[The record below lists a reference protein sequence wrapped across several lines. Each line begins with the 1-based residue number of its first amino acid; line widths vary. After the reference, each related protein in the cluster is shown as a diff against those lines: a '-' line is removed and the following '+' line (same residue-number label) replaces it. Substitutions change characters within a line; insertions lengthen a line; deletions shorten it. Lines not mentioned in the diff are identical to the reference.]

1 MLIITDSHSSII
13 RDAVQIY
20 LDKKMPYPSEY
31 LSNYKYELFQDHKVN
46 GHNLDILGVMSHTAY
61 NFANHLPPLL
71 ETKNYDEYRKVLFL
85 GFNDLLQI
93 WERQHSIQDSI
104 DKYVGSAIN
113 LFGKE
118 NILIITPT
126 KDHRS
131 NPSLI
136 QTHKDFTEYLI
147 KACEKYGIEHYDIY
161 SIIGEKTEEDLG
173 DAFHYQ
179 PKHFIPLLSHLGII

>member
-13 RDAVQIY
+13 RNAVRIY
-20 LDKKMPYPSEY
+20 LNNKVQYPSDIAPGCKHEII
-31 LSNYKYELFQDHKVN
+31 QGHKVN
-46 GHNLDILGVMSHTAY
+46 GHNLDILGVMGHTAY

-136 QTHKDFTEYLI
+136 QIHKDFTECLI
-147 KACEKYGIEHYDIY
+147 KSCEKHGIEHYDIY
-161 SIIGEKTEEDLG
+161 SIIGEKTEEDLE